1 MSSFTIA
8 EIKKAINKHN
18 KEEDKKVKVSVVNGE
33 IKFSSGGSMMVP
45 VSNPP
50 ASTPAT
56 ATANN
61 KIDGHKKYLKELK
74 KKVKDLT
81 PEEKTKYMRL
91 AKQSSLAKKK

>member
-56 ATANN
+56 ANN

>member
-8 EIKKAINKHN
+8 EIKKAISKHN

-45 VSNPP
+45 VSNAPMGSGNSKVD
-50 ASTPAT
+50 A
-56 ATANN
+56 
-61 KIDGHKKYLKELK
+61 HKKYLKELK

-81 PEEKTKYMRL
+81 PEEKKKYMRL
-91 AKQSSLAKKK
+91 AKQSSLA